1 MKLMRILITLIVT
14 LMICPVGFAIAS
26 APNFASSSP
35 PGYRASLSRLLSIFN
50 RVSMQGPY
58 QPTGKKLDDRP
69 IPTWYKNAKFGI
81 YFHWLIASVPAYEGV
96 GCWYGNNMYIPGNSA
111 YKHQIKTYGPLS
123 QFGYKD
129 FIPHFTGYRFNANQ
143 YAKLFKKAG
152 AKFVAEVVDFHDGF
166 PMFKTS
172 LTPWNAVRMG
182 PKRDVYGQLAK
193 AVRQEGMKLGFAWHG
208 FEHWGFFYPGTQ
220 IDSDVRPPYSGE
232 PWSVYGPAEPFS
244 KPLTKAFIDDC
255 MGRLTEI
262 VDQYHPDLAWFDFD
276 DMYVPRADMRKWLSF
291 YYNRGVQWGKQV
303 VDTDKIQPLYAKSC
317 VLDLER
323 GQADHILPHT
333 WMEDTSVS
341 WKDWSYIRNDQF
353 KTDGEIIRELI
364 DDVSKNGIMLLDVG
378 PRPDGTIPAEP
389 VAILRS
395 IGRWLN
401 VNGEAIY
408 STAPCYAL
416 GFGEGPHLHTG
427 GGAFSDAAV
436 EYDSH
441 DFRFTQKGNVIY
453 AIAMDWPRKGD
464 SFLIHS
470 FASNRAISTGGVA
483 SVKLLG
489 YTKKL
494 NWEITTEGLRIKCPA
509 VRPCEH
515 AYAFKIV
522 MKGAFLQRMNAMRLN
537 NDKVRIYA
545 KWWNPQPTSVRQSVL
560 ILNNGRIV
568 DRDPLNLA
576 PHETMRKL
584 ITVGI
589 PKTNHTNIENI
600 SVAIPK
606 SLVPLATCRLIDPPI
621 STYYPYDGKT
631 NMEGENIG
639 LFPKLTVS
647 LWVKPKSLSEDYSAL
662 MNTDSWTTGS
672 MHFQLLKDGQIEL
685 ALCND
690 GQSDTSLPLSNGEW
704 ANVAATV
711 DTSKRIAKVYVNGV
725 LEMRIPLSTGN
736 PVHLDKFHLGSWA
749 GNSRFLNGDM
759 ANVRIFNRV
768 LTPVEI
774 SGLTEEKVPEKGLV
788 ASWNF
793 DDIRNG
799 LVSDT
804 SGNHHDLTIISR

>member
-1 MKLMRILITLIVT
+1 
-14 LMICPVGFAIAS
+14 
-26 APNFASSSP
+26 
-35 PGYRASLSRLLSIFN
+35 
-50 RVSMQGPY
+50 MQGPY
-58 QPTGKKLDDRP
+58 HPTGQGLDNRP
-69 IPTWYKNAKFGI
+69 IPIWYKNAKFGI

-111 YKHQIKTYGPLS
+111 YKHQIETYGPLS

-129 FIPHFTGYRFNANQ
+129 FIPHFTGSRFNANQ
-143 YAKLFKKAG
+143 YAKLFKEAG

-166 PMFKTS
+166 PMYKTS
-172 LTPWNAVRMG
+172 LTPWNATRMG
-182 PKRDVYGQLAK
+182 PKRDVYGELAK
-193 AVRQEGMKLGFAWHG
+193 AVRKEGMKLGFAWHG

-244 KPLTKAFIDDC
+244 KPLSKAFIDDC

-276 DMYVPRADMRKWLSF
+276 DLYVPRADMRKWLSF

-389 VAILRS
+389 RAILRS
-395 IGRWLN
+395 IGRWLKI
-401 VNGEAIY
+401 NGEAIY
-408 STAPCYAL
+408 ATKPCNTL

-436 EYDSH
+436 EYNSH
-441 DFRFTQKGNVIY
+441 DFRFTQKGNIIY

-464 SFLIHS
+464 AFLIHS

-489 YTKKL
+489 CPKKL
-494 NWEITTEGLRIKCPA
+494 NWKMTPEGLWIKCPA
-509 VRPCEH
+509 MRPCEH
-515 AYAFKIV
+515 AYAFKIA
-522 MKGAFLQRMNAMRLN
+522 MNGAFLQRMNARRLN
-537 NDKVRIYA
+537 NDTVRIYA
-545 KWWNPQPTSVRQSVL
+545 KWWNPQPTPVRQL
-560 ILNNGRIV
+560 IPLLQNGRVV
-568 DRDPLNLA
+568 DRQWLKMEPQRTVQQLLSLNIPKSTRSNIEDIALACPKGLA
-576 PHETMRKL
+576 PLASCRLVNPPVSAHYHFNGK
-584 ITVGI
+584 
-589 PKTNHTNIENI
+589 TNIE
-600 SVAIPK
+600 
-606 SLVPLATCRLIDPPI
+606 
-621 STYYPYDGKT
+621 
-631 NMEGENIG
+631 GENVG
-639 LFPKLTVS
+639 VFPQMTVS
-647 LWVKPKSLSEDYSAL
+647 LWVRPKSLTEDYTAL
-662 MNTDSWTTGS
+662 LNTDSWTTGS
-672 MHFQLLKDGQIEL
+672 MHFQLLENGEIEL
-685 ALCND
+685 ALGGD
-690 GQSDTSLPLSNGEW
+690 GQSDTTLALTNGEW

-711 DTSKRIAKVYVNGV
+711 DTLKRSAKVYVNGV
-725 LEMRIPLSTGN
+725 LEMQFPLSAEN

-749 GNSRFLNGDM
+749 GNSRFLNGEM
-759 ANVRIFNRV
+759 ADVRIYNRI
-768 LTPVEI
+768 LTPKEI
-774 SGLTEEKVPEKGLV
+774 
-788 ASWNF
+788 
-793 DDIRNG
+793 NG
-799 LVSDT
+799 LVSGIEPMEGLAACWNSQSSSEGNILDA
-804 SGNHHDLTIISR
+804 SGNGHDLIVNGIEK